1 MTSSADLTA
10 AGGAWGAIGI
20 MDDKD
25 LHDEDTTA
33 WTQRLRTRAGLNDI
47 HDMVGGASLC
57 WGSKDERTVFAGE
70 AIALLMAMRSLRLE
84 HERAGVELPQ
94 TVCPIDNSGVV
105 RKYKRILQKTQQEL
119 ATEAAADIWVEIQ
132 RERRAWRKLFK
143 VTDVKSHQL
152 GEDCDTNSDSRD
164 DKARKAK
171 EDT

>member
-10 AGGAWGAIGI
+10 AGGAWVAIGI

-119 ATEAAADIWVEIQ
+119 ATEAARTIPCHTALAVPQGQ
-132 RERRAWRKLFK
+132 REQHEALH
-143 VTDVKSHQL
+143 TSAGHGQPHAASHADGL
-152 GEDCDTNSDSRD
+152 AEPEPCP
-164 DKARKAK
+164 
-171 EDT
+171 